1 MELEKQK
8 GAYPHE
14 YRNSFKNLSND
25 KLPNRCDFF
34 SSLKDQY
41 VSEKYYLHAT
51 DVLIM
56 FKMNTEGD
64 YNYLYLKA
72 DVLLLADVS

>member
-1 MELEKQK
+1 MRL
-8 GAYPHE
+8 
-14 YRNSFKNLSND
+14 F
-25 KLPNRCDFF
+25 C
-34 SSLKDQY
+34 SLKDEY

-64 YNYLYLKA
+64 YNYL
-72 DVLLLADVS
+72 